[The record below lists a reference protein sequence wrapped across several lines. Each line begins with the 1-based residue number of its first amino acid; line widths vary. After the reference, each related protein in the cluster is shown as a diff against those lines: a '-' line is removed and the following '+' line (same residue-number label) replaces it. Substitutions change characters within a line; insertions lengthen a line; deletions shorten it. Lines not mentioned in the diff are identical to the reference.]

1 MVSHGAPL
9 MEQMCDEVAWLDHGR
24 LMAKGDPSEVVR
36 KYLEKVNVVENERLS
51 NTAEVP
57 VVDNDEIVV
66 DTAVRRAGSREIEI
80 TRLRVPRRIRRTDTV
95 RQHRRPADRSAFGTA
110 AVRPSTEPVF
120 GLGFNT
126 DSGVRCRGSEH
137 VVRRGSRRVP
147 STAKATST
155 SSSTGWRSCR
165 GTWRLSV
172 AIVDDKML
180 HTYDHLE
187 EGYEFHVQPGS
198 SVERYGIADLQGRWR
213 VNE

>member
-1 MVSHGAPL
+1 M
-9 MEQMCDEVAWLDHGR
+9 
-24 LMAKGDPSEVVR
+24 
-36 KYLEKVNVVENERLS
+36 
-51 NTAEVP
+51 
-57 VVDNDEIVV
+57 
-66 DTAVRRAGSREIEI
+66 
-80 TRLRVPRRIRRTDTV
+80 
-95 RQHRRPADRSAFGTA
+95 
-110 AVRPSTEPVF
+110 TEPVF

-126 DSGVRCRGSEH
+126 DSGVRVAGPNTSFAGVTTGSLDGEGH
-137 VVRRGSRRVP
+137 VDFIIDRLALMP
-147 STAKATST
+147 
-155 SSSTGWRSCR
+155 